1 MRVLVVEDEP
11 TMLSALS
18 DALTHERLAVDIAP
32 DGREALSRVHIEQ
45 SYDLIAQPATIKGQ
59 SVVVATFEGL
69 SAEALRSAGDMAEQQ
84 LGNGVFIGMVTGGDG
99 FTVIKVF
106 GAASA
111 TFSARA
117 IFRALTDKYG
127 GKGGGNDRM
136 CQGRI
141 AGLPTAEEL
150 EALLG

>member
-1 MRVLVVEDEP
+1 MRAIWPNSSLE
-11 TMLSALS
+11 TACLSAWS
-18 DALTHERLAVDIAP
+18 
-32 DGREALSRVHIEQ
+32 S
-45 SYDLIAQPATIKGQ
+45 
-59 SVVVATFEGL
+59 
-69 SAEALRSAGDMAEQQ
+69 
-84 LGNGVFIGMVTGGDG
+84 GGDG

-111 TFSARA
+111 TFSARV
-117 IFRALTDKYG
+117 IFKALTDKYG
-127 GKGGGNDRM
+127 GKGGGSDRM

>member
-1 MRVLVVEDEP
+1 VTRAVEDL
-11 TMLSALS
+11 TALVK
-18 DALTHERLAVDIAP
+18 ERDRRIEGLIAAAT
-32 DGREALSRVHIEQ
+32 DRRVR
-45 SYDLIAQPATIKGQ
+45 DLIAQPATVKGQ
-59 SVVVATFEGL
+59 PLVVATFEGL
-69 SAEALRSAGDMAEQQ
+69 TAEALRSAGDMAEQQ
-84 LGNGVFIGMVTGGDG
+84 LGDGVFIGMLSGGDG

-106 GAASA
+106 GAAAA
-111 TFSARA
+111 TFSARD
-117 IFRALTDKYG
+117 IFKALTDKVG